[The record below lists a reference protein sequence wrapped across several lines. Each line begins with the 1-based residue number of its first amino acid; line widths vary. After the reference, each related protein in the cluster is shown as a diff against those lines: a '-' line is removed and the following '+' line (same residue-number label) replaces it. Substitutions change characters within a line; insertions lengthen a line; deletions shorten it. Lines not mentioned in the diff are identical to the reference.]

1 MRAWLMILFISA
13 GVVSVAQ
20 NSSDSV
26 KDSLNNIPFIN
37 TIEQSLNLFYAEYAN
52 NASLDSLKKAIEENG
67 ESIVKVSDDTIC
79 KRLARINSMT
89 PFQLQCNETALSI
102 IKYFIEKRKGFIKVV
117 LGRSPLYFDMFE
129 AKLSEYGLP
138 IELKYLAVIESGL
151 RPQVK
156 SRAGALGLWQFMYR
170 TGLYFGLKEN
180 SYIDERMDPVKA
192 TDAACR
198 YLKKLFGIYGDWN
211 LVLAAYNAGPG
222 NVNKAIKRSGDKKTY
237 WEVRPYLPSETQGY
251 VPNFIAVTYLM
262 TYHKEHLIAPVNIN
276 HHNISIDTMCFKSS
290 MHMGT
295 ISKVIDWSLED
306 IKALNPIFKT
316 TFIPKSNPP
325 FCICGPH
332 EKINLVVGMEDSLI
346 KLEKSIYGS
355 DEVQMKNIYIQDTL
369 TGDTIQKT
377 IHIYYHKVQA
387 GEVLQNVAA
396 NYAVTED
403 QIMTW
408 NGLKTTNIYIG
419 QHLRIESEKKVT
431 PPKPKP
437 KPQTTIKYYTVRSG
451 DTFGHIAERH
461 RMSQSR
467 LRKLNPRININRLDI
482 GQKIRIR

>member
-1 MRAWLMILFISA
+1 MILFISL
-13 GVVSVAQ
+13 GMGSVAQ

-26 KDSLNNIPFIN
+26 KDSLNEIPFIN
-37 TIEQSLNLFYAEYAN
+37 TIEQSLDLFYAEYAN

-138 IELKYLAVIESGL
+138 IELKYLSVIESGL

-211 LVLAAYNAGPG
+211 LALAAYNAGPG

-237 WEVRPYLPSETQGY
+237 WEVRPYLPRETQGY

-262 TYHKEHLIAPVNIN
+262 TYHKEHLIVPVNIN
-276 HHNISIDTMCFKSS
+276 PHNISMDTMCFKSS

-306 IKALNPIFKT
+306 IKVFNPIFKT

-325 FCICGPH
+325 FCISGPH

-346 KLEKSIYGS
+346 RLEKSIYGS
-355 DEVQMKNIYIQDTL
+355 DEVQMKNIYVQDTL

-387 GEVLQNVAA
+387 GEVLKNVAA
-396 NYAVTED
+396 HYAVTED
-403 QIMTW
+403 QIMSW

-437 KPQTTIKYYTVRSG
+437 KPQTTRKYYTVRSG

>member
-1 MRAWLMILFISA
+1 MRVWLMILFISL
-13 GVVSVAQ
+13 GVGSVAQ

-26 KDSLNNIPFIN
+26 KDSLNEIPFIN
-37 TIEQSLNLFYAEYAN
+37 TIEQSLDLFYAEYAN

-211 LVLAAYNAGPG
+211 LALAAYNAGPG

-237 WEVRPYLPSETQGY
+237 WEVRPYLPRETQGY

-262 TYHKEHLIAPVNIN
+262 TYHKEHLIVPVNN
-276 HHNISIDTMCFKSS
+276 NPHNISMDTMCFKSS

-306 IKALNPIFKT
+306 IIVFNPIFKT

-325 FCICGPH
+325 FCISGPH

-346 KLEKSIYGS
+346 RLEKSIYGS
-355 DEVQMKNIYIQDTL
+355 DEVQMKNIYVHDTL

-387 GEVLQNVAA
+387 GEVLKNVATH
-396 NYAVTED
+396 YAVTED
-403 QIMTW
+403 QIMSW

-437 KPQTTIKYYTVRSG
+437 KPQTTRKYYTVRSG

>member
-1 MRAWLMILFISA
+1 MRAWLMILFIST
-13 GVVSVAQ
+13 GLGSVAQ

-26 KDSLNNIPFIN
+26 KDSLNEIPFIN
-37 TIEQSLNLFYAEYAN
+37 TVEQSLDLFYAEYAN
-52 NASLDSLKKAIEENG
+52 NTSLDSLKKAIEENG
-67 ESIVKVSDDTIC
+67 ESIQKVSDDTIC

-89 PFQLQCNETALSI
+89 PFQLQCNETALSV

-129 AKLSEYGLP
+129 AKLSENGLP

-211 LVLAAYNAGPG
+211 LALAAYNAGPG

-237 WEVRPYLPSETQGY
+237 WEVRPYLPRETQGY

-262 TYHKEHLIAPVNIN
+262 TYHKEHLIVPVNIN
-276 HHNISIDTMCFKSS
+276 PHNISVDTMCFKSS

-325 FCICGPH
+325 FCISGPH

-346 KLEKSIYGS
+346 RLEKSIYGS
-355 DEVQMKNIYIQDTL
+355 DEVQMKNIYVQDTL

-377 IHIYYHKVQA
+377 IHIYYHKVQS
-387 GEVLQNVAA
+387 GEVLKNVAA
-396 NYAVTED
+396 HYAVTED

-419 QHLRIESEKKVT
+419 QHLRIESEKKVS

-437 KPQTTIKYYTVRSG
+437 KPQTTRKYYTVRSG

>member
-1 MRAWLMILFISA
+1 MRVWLMILFISL
-13 GVVSVAQ
+13 GVGSVAQ

-26 KDSLNNIPFIN
+26 KDSLNEIPFIN
-37 TIEQSLNLFYAEYAN
+37 TIEQSLDLFYAEYAN

-138 IELKYLAVIESGL
+138 IELKYLSVIESGL

-211 LVLAAYNAGPG
+211 LALAAYNAGPG

-237 WEVRPYLPSETQGY
+237 WEVRSYLPRETQGY

-262 TYHKEHLIAPVNIN
+262 TYHKEHLIVPVNIN
-276 HHNISIDTMCFKSS
+276 PHNISMDTMCFKSS

-306 IKALNPIFKT
+306 IKVFNPIFKT

-325 FCICGPH
+325 FCISGPH

-346 KLEKSIYGS
+346 RLEKSIYGS
-355 DEVQMKNIYIQDTL
+355 DEVQMKNIYVQDTL

-387 GEVLQNVAA
+387 GEVLKNVAA
-396 NYAVTED
+396 HYAVTED
-403 QIMTW
+403 QIMSW

-437 KPQTTIKYYTVRSG
+437 KPQTTRKYYTVRSG
-451 DTFGHIAERH
+451 DTFGHIAEKH

>member
-1 MRAWLMILFISA
+1 MRAWLMILFIGL
-13 GVVSVAQ
+13 GVGSVAQ
-20 NSSDSV
+20 NSSESV
-26 KDSLNNIPFIN
+26 KDSLNEIPFIN

-52 NASLDSLKKAIEENG
+52 DTSLDSLKKAIEENG
-67 ESIVKVSDDTIC
+67 GSILKVSDDTIC

-211 LVLAAYNAGPG
+211 LALAAYNAGPG

-237 WEVRPYLPSETQGY
+237 WEVRPYLPRETQGY

-262 TYHKEHLIAPVNIN
+262 TYHKEHLIVPVNIN
-276 HHNISIDTMCFKSS
+276 PHNISVDTMCFKSS

-325 FCICGPH
+325 FCISGPH
-332 EKINLVVGMEDSLI
+332 EKINLAVGMEDSLI
-346 KLEKSIYGS
+346 RLEKSIYGS
-355 DEVQMKNIYIQDTL
+355 DEVQMKNIYVQDTL

-387 GEVLQNVAA
+387 GEVLKNVAA
-396 NYAVTED
+396 HYAVTED

-419 QHLRIESEKKVT
+419 QHLRIESEKKVS

-437 KPQTTIKYYTVRSG
+437 KPQTTRKYYTVRSG

>member
-1 MRAWLMILFISA
+1 MRVWLMILFISL
-13 GVVSVAQ
+13 GVGSVAQ
-20 NSSDSV
+20 NSSESV
-26 KDSLNNIPFIN
+26 KDSLNEIPFIN

-52 NASLDSLKKAIEENG
+52 DTSLDSLKKAIEENG
-67 ESIVKVSDDTIC
+67 GSILKVSDDTIC
-79 KRLARINSMT
+79 KRLSRINSMT

-211 LVLAAYNAGPG
+211 LALAAYNAGPG

-237 WEVRPYLPSETQGY
+237 WEVRPYLPRETQGY

-276 HHNISIDTMCFKSS
+276 PHNISMDTMCFNSS

-325 FCICGPH
+325 FCISGPH

-346 KLEKSIYGS
+346 RLEKSIYGS
-355 DEVQMKNIYIQDTL
+355 DEVQMKNIYVQDTL

-387 GEVLQNVAA
+387 GEVLKNVAA
-396 NYAVTED
+396 HYAVTEN

-437 KPQTTIKYYTVRSG
+437 KPQTTRKYYTVRSG

>member
-1 MRAWLMILFISA
+1 MRAWLMILFIST
-13 GVVSVAQ
+13 GVVSFAQ
-20 NSSDSV
+20 NPSGSV
-26 KDSLNNIPFIN
+26 KDSLNEIPFIN

-52 NASLDSLKKAIEENG
+52 DTSLDSLKKAIEENG
-67 ESIVKVSDDTIC
+67 GSILKVSDDTIC

-211 LVLAAYNAGPG
+211 LALAAYNAGPG

-237 WEVRPYLPSETQGY
+237 WEVRPYLPRETQGY

-276 HHNISIDTMCFKSS
+276 PHNISMDTMCFKSS

-325 FCICGPH
+325 FCISGPH

-346 KLEKSIYGS
+346 RLEKSIYGS
-355 DEVQMKNIYIQDTL
+355 DEVQMKNIYVHDTL

-387 GEVLQNVAA
+387 GEVLKNVAA
-396 NYAVTED
+396 HYAVTED

-437 KPQTTIKYYTVRSG
+437 KPQTTRKYYTVRSG